1 MSVRFGLTSRLI
13 DFREERMYREEK
25 KQLIAE
31 MISDP
36 KLKPMK
42 FRELA
47 GFLQIPKE
55 ERSELSE
62 ILDALIREGKVAVD
76 REGRYLC
83 DRATHVTGEF
93 FGTGR
98 GFGFVRPEGA
108 GADSDIFIPEEKTLN
123 AMHGDTVM
131 VTVTCEAYEAN
142 GRKNRPEGIVTR
154 ILSRANETV
163 VGTFGKTKAFGFVRP
178 DNTKLDFDVYI
189 SKEHTK
195 GAVSGQ
201 KVVCQLRDFGTA
213 NKNPEG
219 MVTEILGR
227 ADAPGVDVMS
237 TIRAFGIPTEFPEEV
252 LSEAKGVPTEVSEAE
267 TEGRLDLRDEL
278 MVTIDGEDAK
288 DLDDAVS
295 ITKHP
300 DGTYSLGVHIADVS
314 HYVREDSPLDQ
325 EAVNR
330 GTSVYFADRVI
341 PMLPVELSNGI
352 CSLNEGVDRLALSC
366 LMEID
371 EKGRITDHRIAETV
385 IRVKKRMSYTAV
397 KKTLSDEEETP
408 EDYVAFAGMLRDMA
422 ELSKLLRTRREERGA
437 IDFDFPECKI
447 VIGENG
453 RVEDIVPYDR
463 NVATRLIEDF
473 MLAANE
479 TVAEHFFWM
488 ETPFVYRNHETPDP
502 EKMMRLNIFINNFG
516 YHVHDSGDTVH
527 AKEIQKLLN
536 RIAGTPEEGVISRLT
551 LRSMKQAKYAPECLG
566 HFGLA
571 ARYYCHFTSPIR
583 RYPDLQ
589 IHRIIKESLR
599 GELTERRIHHYN
611 EILEERSERSS
622 RLERRADEAEREVE
636 RRKKAEYM
644 HRFLGEEYDG
654 VISGVTSWGLYVE
667 LPNTVEGMIRMAD
680 LRDDFY
686 RYDEQNARLI
696 GERSSRI
703 YALGQRIHVLLAAVD
718 ELSSTIDFVP
728 VLG

>member
-1 MSVRFGLTSRLI
+1 
-13 DFREERMYREEK
+13 
-25 KQLIAE
+25 
-31 MISDP
+31 
-36 KLKPMK
+36 
-42 FRELA
+42 
-47 GFLQIPKE
+47 
-55 ERSELSE
+55 
-62 ILDALIREGKVAVD
+62 
-76 REGRYLC
+76 
-83 DRATHVTGEF
+83 
-93 FGTGR
+93 
-98 GFGFVRPEGA
+98 
-108 GADSDIFIPEEKTLN
+108 
-123 AMHGDTVM
+123 
-131 VTVTCEAYEAN
+131 
-142 GRKNRPEGIVTR
+142 
-154 ILSRANETV
+154 
-163 VGTFGKTKAFGFVRP
+163 
-178 DNTKLDFDVYI
+178 
-189 SKEHTK
+189 
-195 GAVSGQ
+195 
-201 KVVCQLRDFGTA
+201 
-213 NKNPEG
+213 
-219 MVTEILGR
+219 
-227 ADAPGVDVMS
+227 
-237 TIRAFGIPTEFPEEV
+237 
-252 LSEAKGVPTEVSEAE
+252 
-267 TEGRLDLRDEL
+267 
-278 MVTIDGEDAK
+278 
-288 DLDDAVS
+288 
-295 ITKHP
+295 
-300 DGTYSLGVHIADVS
+300 
-314 HYVREDSPLDQ
+314 
-325 EAVNR
+325 
-330 GTSVYFADRVI
+330 VYFADRVI

-408 EDYVAFAGMLRDMA
+408 ADYVAFAGMLRDMA
-422 ELSKLLRTRREERGA
+422 ELSKLLRTRREDRGA

-516 YHVHDSGDTVH
+516 YHIHDSGDTVH

-680 LRDDFY
+680 LQDDFY

-696 GERSSRI
+696 GERSSKI

>member
-1 MSVRFGLTSRLI
+1 
-13 DFREERMYREEK
+13 MYREEK
-25 KQLIAE
+25 KNLIAE
-31 MISDP
+31 LIKDP

-47 GFLQIPKE
+47 GFLQVPKE

-76 REGRYLC
+76 REGRYVC
-83 DRATHVTGEF
+83 DRSVTLSGEF

-108 GADSDIFIPEEKTLN
+108 GADADIFIPEEKTGG
-123 AMHGDTVM
+123 AMHGDTVL
-131 VTVTCEAYEAN
+131 VTITCEAYTA
-142 GRKNRPEGIVTR
+142 GGKKNRAEGIVR
-154 ILSRANETV
+154 RVISRANETI
-163 VGTFGKTKAFGFVRP
+163 VGTFGKTKGFGFVRP
-178 DNTKLDFDVYI
+178 DNTKLDFDVFI
-189 SKEHTK
+189 SREHTK
-195 GAVSGQ
+195 GAETGQ
-201 KVVCQLRDFGTA
+201 KVVCRLRDFGTV
-213 NKNPEG
+213 NRNPEG
-219 MVTEILGR
+219 MVVEILGR
-227 ADAPGVDVMS
+227 PEEPGVDVMS
-237 TIRAFGIPTEFPEEV
+237 AIRAFGIPTEFSEEV
-252 LSEAKGVPTEVSEAE
+252 LSEAAGVPSEVKEEDVA
-267 TEGRLDLRDEL
+267 GRLDLRDVL
-278 MVTIDGEDAK
+278 TVTIDGEDAK

-295 ITKHP
+295 VTKHE

-314 HYVREDSPLDQ
+314 HYVREDSALDR

-352 CSLNEGVDRLALSC
+352 CSLNAGVDRLALSC
-366 LMEID
+366 LMEIN
-371 EKGRITDHRIAETV
+371 EKGQIIDHRIAETV
-385 IRVKKRMSYTAV
+385 IHVDKRMSYTDV
-397 KKTLSDEEETP
+397 RKTLSETEETP
-408 EDYVAFAGMLRDMA
+408 EDYVAFAGMLRDME
-422 ELSKLLRTRREERGA
+422 ELSGVLRLKREDRGA

-447 VIGENG
+447 VIGPDG
-453 RVEDIVPYDR
+453 RVSDIVPYER

-502 EKMMRLNIFINNFG
+502 EKMTRLNIFINNFG
-516 YHVHDSGDTVH
+516 YHIHDSGDTVH

-599 GELTERRIHHYN
+599 GELTGRRINHYN
-611 EILEERSERSS
+611 EILSDRAERSS
-622 RLERRADEAEREVE
+622 RCERRADEAEREVE

-644 HRFLGEEYDG
+644 HRFLGEEFDG
-654 VISGVTSWGLYVE
+654 VISGVTAWGLYVE
-667 LPNTVEGMIRMAD
+667 LQNTVEGMIRMTD

-686 RYDEQNARLI
+686 RYDEAGARLI
-696 GERSSRI
+696 GERSSRV
-703 YALGQRIHVLLAAVD
+703 YALGQRIRVQLAAVD
-718 ELSSTIDFVP
+718 EFAATIDFVP
-728 VLG
+728 AKE